1 MICKNCNSEMPEGGA
16 FCPVCGQK
24 AEAEGTGFSEDKSME
39 PAEDKVAES
48 EEKSYFDFDADGQ
61 KMDEKPPKKG
71 KGKVIG
77 IVAAAV
83 LVLLIGIG
91 VTVHA
96 QFANFF
102 KKNFSSAAE
111 YYQYVEKENRDA
123 VTETFSNQ
131 YKAFYDSLCADE
143 WKKNV
148 SYKLE
153 LGQTLK
159 TMMSMTGA
167 DFSALNDAGIVV
179 STKKSGDISQS
190 QIRGCING
198 QDLITMNLYVD
209 VAKNEGYM
217 QVPEFSSKY
226 LDLSKEL
233 ETLKN
238 SNLTSGN
245 MFLMG
250 GTSYLPEPKNI
261 SSLLTTYSDIA
272 IDKMDSVEKSS
283 GELEAGEVKGNYT
296 KFTVTCKGKKIYN
309 MFMDML
315 NTMKNDQNMKAIAD
329 KFGDGAYDSF
339 SASVQKEIEDFKS
352 QESQVTDEQLEMLM
366 DVYVSDDGKIVGR
379 VINLCSKDDETHK
392 GETLKMTFVK
402 PENGS
407 EVGTELSF
415 AYNDVTYVSIIGKGI
430 RKDGKISGEY
440 KLSLDESINPSE
452 ENIISTKD
460 LVTIKVADLEED
472 KLKEGY
478 LNGSVTLSSSGT
490 TFSSYSLQFDLKG
503 DKENKNNSVSVICGG
518 DKLVTF
524 TLLSDQKDVPEIKK
538 PGEGDE
544 LCDISDNAAME
555 EYIKEVNPENILG
568 SIKEK
573 CGVDLEAYAKAI
585 ESLMEGVSPVLPY
598 GGYSYDGLEDDLD
611 DLDLDDLD
619 PDDYSL

>member
-1 MICKNCNSEMPEGGA
+1 MICKNCNSEVPEGES

-24 AEAEGTGFSEDKSME
+24 VDSEMSE
-39 PAEDKVAES
+39 VP
-48 EEKSYFDFDADGQ
+48 EEKGTEEAGDKAYYEFEDAGQ
-61 KMDEKPPKKG
+61 EADVKPPEKRKRKKTA
-71 KGKVIG
+71 G

-91 VTVHA
+91 VTAHA
-96 QFANFF
+96 QIANFI
-102 KKNFSSAAE
+102 KRNFSSTAE

-123 VTETFSNQ
+123 VTETFSNR

-159 TMMSMTGA
+159 TMLSMTGA

-179 STKKSGDISQS
+179 STKKSGDISQG

-198 QDLITMNLYVD
+198 QDVITMNLYVD
-209 VAKNEGYM
+209 VANSEGYV

-226 LDLSKEL
+226 LDFSKEM

-261 SSLLTTYSDIA
+261 SGLMATYSDIA

-296 KFTVTCKGKKIYN
+296 KFTVTCKGKELFAVLK
-309 MFMDML
+309 DMM
-315 NTMKNDQNMKAIAD
+315 NNMKDDPNIKAMAD
-329 KFGDGAYDSF
+329 KFGEGAYDSF
-339 SASVQKEIEDFKS
+339 SKSLQEGIDDLNS
-352 QESQVTDEQLEMLM
+352 QEGEVTDEDLQMVM
-366 DVYVSDDGKIVGR
+366 DVYVDGDGKIAGR
-379 VINLCSKDDETHK
+379 VINLKSKD
-392 GETLKMTFVK
+392 GETFKMTFIQ

-430 RKDGKISGEY
+430 RKDRKISGEY
-440 KLSLDESINPSE
+440 KVSLDESINPSK
-452 ENIISTKD
+452 ENIVSTKD
-460 LVTIKVADLEED
+460 LVTIKVTDLEED
-472 KLKEGY
+472 KLEEGY
-478 LNGSVTLSSSGT
+478 LNGSITLSSSGT
-490 TFSSYSLQFDLKG
+490 TFSSYSLQFDVKE

-573 CGVDLEAYAKAI
+573 CGVDLEAYAKMI
-585 ESLMEGVSPVLPY
+585 ESLMGGIIPEPY
-598 GGYSYDGLEDDLD
+598 AGYKDAADLDDEDLYGDDLD
-611 DLDLDDLD
+611 DLDLDD
-619 PDDYSL
+619 YNM